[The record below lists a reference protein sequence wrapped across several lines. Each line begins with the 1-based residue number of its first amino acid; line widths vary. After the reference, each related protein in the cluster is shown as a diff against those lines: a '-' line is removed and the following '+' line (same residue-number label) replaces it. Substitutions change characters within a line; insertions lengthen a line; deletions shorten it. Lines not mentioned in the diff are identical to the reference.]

1 MGEVDVASLIKQRL
15 KNDVRA
21 FGAAEVSEITVEVNF
36 FCVFAIF
43 KRKIEIGVFPQCITI
58 SYFMFKLN
66 LKVLLIH
73 HSH

>member
-36 FCVFAIF
+36 FCVFV
-43 KRKIEIGVFPQCITI
+43 GSQDQCCRQRGRET
-58 SYFMFKLN
+58 KPEGGG
-66 LKVLLIH
+66 
-73 HSH
+73 